1 MPGLFS
7 LKAAH
12 TGDGAS
18 HSPLVFA
25 LSRPTLTRHHRLQN
39 PRRRERVASDIKIFL
54 QPNNKYADSIIM
66 GVLTNDLHQDLWFNE
81 PSIIKVISISF

>member
-1 MPGLFS
+1 MPGLLS

-12 TGDGAS
+12 IGDGAS
-18 HSPLVFA
+18 LPSP
-25 LSRPTLTRHHRLQN
+25 RLRN
-39 PRRRERVASDIKIFL
+39 RRRERVASDIKIFL

>member
-1 MPGLFS
+1 MPGLLS
-7 LKAAH
+7 LKAAHYAH

-18 HSPLVFA
+18 LPSP
-25 LSRPTLTRHHRLQN
+25 RLRKF
-39 PRRRERVASDIKIFL
+39 RRRERVASDIKIFL